1 MSENTERPSTQKIVA
16 ERILNRLPSARL
28 LLDDPQDKESFEI
41 YEEDIPLLKID
52 TVGVHFMFPTASS
65 KIMTW
70 SSILEGGPEQVADFV
85 LRSLV
90 RAGFKVSSR

>member
-1 MSENTERPSTQKIVA
+1 MSENNQRASTEKIVA

-28 LLDDPQDKESFEI
+28 LLDETQDEESFEI
-41 YEEDIPLLKID
+41 YEEDILLLKID
-52 TVGVHFMFPTASS
+52 TVGVHFMFPNPSS

-70 SSILEGGPEQVADFV
+70 SSVLEGGPEQVADFV
-85 LRSLV
+85 VRSLA